1 MPGRNDGPMHDDAPM
16 HRAWLGLGGN
26 IGDPV
31 AAMRRA
37 LQHID
42 GRADAQVSRVSP
54 VYRTPPWG
62 LAEQPEF
69 LNAAAEIRTRL
80 EPEALLD
87 AVLETELQLKR
98 VRSVRWGPRTI
109 DIDVLAYEN
118 IEANSE
124 RLTLPHPRM
133 TERAFVMVPL
143 ADIAPDLMISGKRV
157 REWAAQA
164 DRAGI
169 ESAISGAQWWREPAE
184 DGGRA

>member
-1 MPGRNDGPMHDDAPM
+1 MPGRNDAPM
-16 HRAWLGLGGN
+16 LRAWLGLGGN

-31 AAMRRA
+31 AAMRQA
-37 LQHID
+37 LQQID
-42 GRADAQVSRVSP
+42 GRGDAKVNLVSP

-87 AVLETELQLKR
+87 AMLDAELQLKR
-98 VRSVRWGPRTI
+98 VRGVRWGPRTI
-109 DIDVLAYEN
+109 DIDVLAYEDMKVS
-118 IEANSE
+118 SE

-143 ADIAPDLMISGKRV
+143 ADIAPDLVISGKAV
-157 REWAAQA
+157 REWASQA
-164 DRAGI
+164 DRSGI
-169 ESAISGAQWWREPAE
+169 KTAIPGTEWWRQEPAQ
-184 DGGRA
+184 DGARI